1 VNKLCILSLFRL
13 VLVRR
18 FKRKINLSPF
28 ELTQFLEIIWFS
40 LKFQMFL
47 FKCGIL
53 SQALLRYAGMT
64 FIDPYNLHVILK
76 RISRQMHLLVSVNN
90 SFSWSVI
97 CSKSSFGHVPS
108 NDLLTHAWC
117 ARIECRM
124 TFHVL
129 IIRQAQLMVD
139 LDLVGN
145 FVHNRSAFSPAIRRG
160 SFKDKQLI
168 VFCDYIRYS
177 DWWNNSVSSILM
189 KVK

>member
-1 VNKLCILSLFRL
+1 MNKLCILSLFRL

-97 CSKSSFGHVPS
+97 CSKSSFGHIYKCVCQTVQRPFDSYLMCSNWMS
-108 NDLLTHAWC
+108 NDVS
-117 ARIECRM
+117 RI
-124 TFHVL
+124 
-129 IIRQAQLMVD
+129 
-139 LDLVGN
+139 N
-145 FVHNRSAFSPAIRRG
+145 
-160 SFKDKQLI
+160 
-168 VFCDYIRYS
+168 YS
-177 DWWNNSVSSILM
+177 TSSINGWFGFSRKLCT
-189 KVK
+189 